1 MKKTFVFFRLASLP
15 ANLPKIDFEAYKKQ
29 LPNPTAIAALE
40 KGVMQSQRLI
50 IRKLHMIMGL

>member
-40 KGVMQSQRLI
+40 KGVMQ
-50 IRKLHMIMGL
+50 

>member
-1 MKKTFVFFRLASLP
+1 MASLP

-40 KGVMQSQRLI
+40 KGVIKKKTLQRNKSIDLNCL
-50 IRKLHMIMGL
+50 KKN